1 MQPDWKKIESEVP
14 RLSVSSAILLGEG
27 WTARAYRVND
37 ELVFKF
43 PKRAADWDELNR
55 EIAFL
60 AYARPLLPLPVAEH
74 LFQIRNSKGAPH
86 GYGVYRNIPGEA
98 VSFSELS
105 DAARADLATVLARFL
120 RSLHDLR
127 ASPSLESVLR
137 TGEDRTESEQRLS
150 EAQEKVAQGLTVSER
165 RCLSNALARHAEHPE
180 NCSVES
186 RIIHADFS
194 AQHILYADK
203 GVTGI
208 LDWGE
213 VSFGDPD
220 YDFCYLYGEFGEA
233 FVRDVASRYGHQ
245 DLERLV
251 RKAHY
256 FWLVDQIDAIAY
268 GGGRAPAGDE
278 EASWRQLKALLHQA
292 EWLSNN

>member
-1 MQPDWKKIESEVP
+1 VALQPDWKKIESEVP
-14 RLSVSSAILLGEG
+14 GLSVGSAHLIGEG

-43 PKRAADWDELNR
+43 PKRATDWDELDR

-60 AYARPLLPLPVAEH
+60 AYGRPLLPLPVAEH
-74 LFQIRNSKGAPH
+74 LFQIRKSQGAPH

-98 VSFSELS
+98 VRVSELS
-105 DAARADLATVLARFL
+105 DAARADLAASLARFL

-127 ASPSLESVLR
+127 VAPDMESVLR
-137 TGEDRTESEQRLS
+137 TVDERMVSEHRLS
-150 EAQEKVAQGLTVSER
+150 EAQEKVAPSLTVQER
-165 RCLSNALARHAEHPE
+165 RCLGDLLSRYKEAAEDFSE
-180 NCSVES
+180 

-194 AQHILYADK
+194 AQHILYA
-203 GVTGI
+203 GGAVTGI

-233 FVRDVASRYGHQ
+233 FVREVASQYAHPAV
-245 DLERLV
+245 DRLV
-251 RKAHY
+251 RKAHFY
-256 FWLVDQIDAIAY
+256 WLVDQIDAIAY
-268 GGGRAPAGDE
+268 GSGRAPAGDE
-278 EASWRQLKALLHQA
+278 EAAWRQLRALLHQR
-292 EWLSNN
+292 